1 MPEGGREVRSR
12 DLVRTLVAALALA
25 VPACTRP
32 GLNAGEDG
40 GLAWIGLTV
49 MLLITGAI
57 LWFALGRG
65 E

>member
-1 MPEGGREVRSR
+1 MR
-12 DLVRTLVAALALA
+12 VRTRNLLRALAMALALA
-25 VPACTRP
+25 APACTGP

-49 MLLITGAI
+49 MLLITGLI
-57 LWFALGRG
+57 MWLALGRG